1 MTASTSGTTSGGS
14 AAAAAPGPRPGEII
28 MQLGTGFIWTAALY
42 AAAKLGIAD
51 ILKSG
56 PKSSSEIARA
66 IDGNE
71 DAVYRVLRAL
81 SSAGVFTETAPRT
94 FALNGEGELLL
105 SDGPNSQ
112 RSMVLWLGN
121 KMHFDTYP
129 ELTYAMKTGNT
140 VVEKVYGESCFGY
153 FEKNPEV
160 SKVFNEAMTG
170 FSQMFTPALLDAYD
184 FSWLNGKTLA
194 DVGGGHGFLL
204 TSILKKYPE
213 IHGVVA
219 DLEHVVAGAP
229 EKIRATGVESRCTTQ
244 PVDFFA
250 SVPEADAYIL
260 KHIIH
265 DWNDE
270 KATTILRNCAR
281 SGRGKTRVLL
291 AESVVAPG
299 NEPHFAKVL
308 DLEMMLLP
316 GGKERTEAEFAKL
329 LEGAGFKMTRVVPTK
344 GPVCVVE
351 AEKI

>member
-1 MTASTSGTTSGGS
+1 MTASTSGSTSGGS

-28 MQLGTGFIWTAALY
+28 MQIGTGYMATAALY
-42 AAAKLGIAD
+42 AVTKLGIPD

-56 PKSSSEIARA
+56 AKTTSEIARA
-66 IDGNE
+66 CEANE
-71 DAVYRVLRAL
+71 DAVYRVMRAL
-81 SSAGVFTETAPRT
+81 ASTGIFTESAPRT
-94 FALNGEGELLL
+94 FALMPEGELLL
-105 SDGPNSQ
+105 SDRPDSQ

-121 KMHFDTYP
+121 KMHFDTYS
-129 ELTYAMKTGNT
+129 ELPYAMKTGNT

-170 FSQMFTPALLDAYD
+170 FSQKFAPAAIEAYD

-194 DVGGGHGFLL
+194 DIGGGHGFVL

-213 IHGVVA
+213 IRGVLA

-229 EKIRATGVESRCTTQ
+229 EMIRRAGVEDRCTTQ

-250 SVPEADAYIL
+250 SVPAADAYVL

-281 SGRGKTRVLL
+281 AGIGKTRVLL
-291 AESVVAPG
+291 MESVVAPG
-299 NEPHFAKVL
+299 NEPHFAKWL
-308 DLEMMLLP
+308 DLEMLLLP

-329 LEGAGFKMTRVVPTK
+329 FEGAGFKLMRVVQTK
-344 GPVCVVE
+344 GAVCVVE
-351 AEKI
+351 AEKV

>member
-1 MTASTSGTTSGGS
+1 MTASTSGTTSGAS
-14 AAAAAPGPRPGEII
+14 AAAPAAGSHTGQAI
-28 MQLGTGFIWTAALY
+28 MQLATGYMGTAALH
-42 AAAKLGIAD
+42 AATKLGIPD

-56 PKSSSEIARA
+56 PKSTSEIARA
-66 IDGNE
+66 CNANE
-71 DAVYRVLRAL
+71 DAVYRVMRAL
-81 SSAGVFTETAPRT
+81 ASAGVFAEGAPRT
-94 FALNGEGELLL
+94 FALTPEGELLL
-105 SDGPNSQ
+105 SDRPDSQ

-129 ELTYAMKTGNT
+129 ELTYAMQTGNT
-140 VVEKVYGESCFGY
+140 VTEKVYGESCFGY

-170 FSQMFTPALLDAYD
+170 FSQMFAPAALDAYD

-194 DVGGGHGFLL
+194 DVGGGHGFVL

-213 IHGVVA
+213 IRGVLA

-229 EKIRATGVESRCTTQ
+229 EMIRKAGVESRCTTH

-250 SVPEADAYIL
+250 SVPAADAYVL

-281 SGRGKTRVLL
+281 AGIGKTRVILM
-291 AESVVAPG
+291 ESVVAPG
-299 NEPHFAKVL
+299 NEPHFAKWL
-308 DLEMMLLP
+308 DLEMLLLP
-316 GGKERTEAEFAKL
+316 GGKERTEAEFATL
-329 LEGAGFKMTRVVPTK
+329 FEGAGFKLTRVVPTK
-344 GPVCVVE
+344 GPLFVVE
-351 AEKI
+351 AEKV

>member
-1 MTASTSGTTSGGS
+1 MTASTSGTTSGAS
-14 AAAAAPGPRPGEII
+14 ATAPAAGPRPGEVI
-28 MQLGTGFIWTAALY
+28 MQLGTGFMATAALY
-42 AAAKLGIAD
+42 AATKLGIPD

-56 PKSSSEIARA
+56 PKPTSEIARA
-66 IDGNE
+66 CDGNE
-71 DAVYRVLRAL
+71 DAVYRVMRAL
-81 SSAGVFTETAPRT
+81 ASAGIFTEVAPRT
-94 FALNGEGELLL
+94 FALMPEGELLL
-105 SDGPNSQ
+105 SDRPDSQ

-129 ELTYAMKTGNT
+129 ELTYAMQTGNT
-140 VVEKVYGESCFGY
+140 VTEKVYGESCFGY

-170 FSQMFTPALLDAYD
+170 FSQMFAPAALEAYD

-194 DVGGGHGFLL
+194 DVGGGHGFVL

-213 IHGVVA
+213 IRGVLA

-229 EKIRATGVESRCTTQ
+229 KMIRKAGVESRCTTQ
-244 PVDFFA
+244 PTDFFA
-250 SVPEADAYIL
+250 SVPAADAYVM

-281 SGRGKTRVLL
+281 AGIGKTRVVLM
-291 AESVVAPG
+291 ESVVTPG
-299 NEPHFAKVL
+299 NEPHFAKWL

-329 LEGAGFKMTRVVPTK
+329 FDGAGLKLTRVVPTK
-344 GPVCVVE
+344 GALSVVE
-351 AEKI
+351 VEKV